1 MSCLNLLRSL
11 SRMKFAV
18 ITKAEMV
25 HRVRGSDRLPNHV
38 FTHWEIRNSV
48 GKWTFNKLL
57 AHHSFLELEGSNMP
71 CFDFLTLPSDRLAW
85 RVCCLLVCQE
95 KKCRW
100 GSSVCFVVCTAH
112 HWVFGHRCHRAL
124 AFPWFSSLVFEQSWL
139 GKVNISWSSLILIS

>member
-95 KKCRW
+95 KNADEAVLFASLFAQLITECLDTDAT
-100 GSSVCFVVCTAH
+100 GHLLSLDSVLLYLNNPDLGRSTSC
-112 HWVFGHRCHRAL
+112 GAL
-124 AFPWFSSLVFEQSWL
+124 
-139 GKVNISWSSLILIS
+139 